1 MIEIS
6 NTITPLRPAATVILI
21 RDGNAGLEVLLLQRN
36 KAIRHMGGIWVF
48 PGGKVEASDQ
58 EDISNILQISRKTAV
73 RETSEE
79 TRIKLLPK
87 ELVPFSHWTTPEGV
101 KKRFS
106 TWFFVAHVDSHSE
119 VLVDGVE
126 ITDYRWIEANI
137 PISELNGES
146 GSIRLAPPTFIS
158 LLELSKFSNSYSL
171 IEALHTRDPMFFEPK
186 MISIED
192 GLCFLYR
199 EDVAYNSLEIDVAG
213 IRHRTYI
220 RKNVLEYIHES

>member
-87 ELVPFSHWTTPEGV
+87 ELVPF
-101 KKRFS
+101 
-106 TWFFVAHVDSHSE
+106 
-119 VLVDGVE
+119 
-126 ITDYRWIEANI
+126 
-137 PISELNGES
+137 
-146 GSIRLAPPTFIS
+146 
-158 LLELSKFSNSYSL
+158 
-171 IEALHTRDPMFFEPK
+171 
-186 MISIED
+186 
-192 GLCFLYR
+192 
-199 EDVAYNSLEIDVAG
+199 
-213 IRHRTYI
+213 
-220 RKNVLEYIHES
+220 